1 MEAVFHAI
9 GLMVTLLNALTFLA
23 LRRRIAVAFPKRSG
37 RVTLAVGLVYWPLL
51 FPGLFLALGGP
62 SGLMSMRDQ
71 LPLAIGIAGMAF
83 QLAVWFYGGFLLIIG
98 APAAFLGA
106 WRRLRRMARRDE
118 TGTTLER
125 EIVDESRRRAMTRAA
140 LAVPAAF
147 VATAAGGALASRQEP
162 VVRTIRLPV
171 ARDLTQLHGLKI
183 AQVSDVH
190 VGSYMDARR
199 LDMIRDAI
207 NSLGADYH
215 VVTGDLL
222 DNHIDQ
228 MEESQR
234 FLRGLKPRVGK
245 FMCAGNHEYI
255 AGREV
260 GTPAILQG
268 LRESG
273 VDLLIDES
281 RKLVHGG
288 AHFYLLGIDYPA
300 QATLQRATDRTTDQ
314 SLDAALADLRDDGAP
329 RVLLSHH
336 PKTFLQARQ
345 RPIDLMLA
353 GHTHGGQLVAGRIG
367 DYALT
372 PVLPFE
378 HYHNGFYEWQ
388 GRRLYVNAGAG
399 GWMPVRINC
408 PPELTLVEFVPA

>member
-9 GLMVTLLNALTFLA
+9 GLLVTFLNALTFLA
-23 LRRRIAVAFPKRSG
+23 LRRRIAVAFPKHAG
-37 RVTLAVGLVYWPLL
+37 RVTLALGLVYWPLL
-51 FPGLFLALGGP
+51 FPGIFLAIGGP

-83 QLAVWFYGGFLLIIG
+83 QLAVWFYGGFLLFVG
-98 APAAFLGA
+98 SPAAFLGA
-106 WRRLRRMARRDE
+106 WRRLRRLARRDE
-118 TGTTLER
+118 TGTKLER
-125 EIVDESRRRAMTRAA
+125 EIVDDSRRRALTRAA

-147 VATAAGGALASRQEP
+147 VATAAGGAIASRQEP
-162 VVRTIRLPV
+162 VVRRIRLPV
-171 ARDLTQLHGLKI
+171 AKDMTQLHGLTI

-190 VGSYMDARR
+190 VGSYMDAQR
-199 LDMIRDAI
+199 LDLIREAI

-234 FLRGLKPRVGK
+234 FLRGLKPRVAK

-255 AGREV
+255 VGREV
-260 GTPAILQG
+260 GTPAILKG

-281 RKLVHGG
+281 RRLARGG
-288 AHFYLLGIDYPA
+288 AHFYMLGIDYPA

-314 SLDAALADLRDDGAP
+314 SLDVALADVRDDGAP
-329 RVLLSHH
+329 RILLSHH

-388 GRRLYVNAGAG
+388 GRKLYVNAGAG

-408 PPELTLVEFVPA
+408 PPEVTVVEFVPA